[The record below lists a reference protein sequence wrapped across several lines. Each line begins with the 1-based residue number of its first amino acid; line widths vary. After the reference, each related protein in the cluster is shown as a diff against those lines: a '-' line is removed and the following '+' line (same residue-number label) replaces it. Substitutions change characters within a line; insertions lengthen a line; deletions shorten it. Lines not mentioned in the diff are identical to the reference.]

1 MDLNVIVYQEKEFAS
16 EKAITSKVM
25 RAVNDGFKRI
35 ALSVVIHGKNIASIP
50 MPVSCAVLRSTVPD
64 VQILHRLTV
73 KIEETDQIFKISKSD
88 RLKHYDLLAVEP
100 ANEHIL
106 SYLNNGHFDCDLITF
121 TFTPSSFSSSSSGSS
136 SSSSSSSASDSSKLV
151 TALKRANFSL
161 PLSKG
166 IGVEVNYADLLS
178 SGSAR
183 RQAIACGQ
191 LLVDKTGAK
200 NIILSSGSSSLLANG
215 KSPRDVIYIGLLF
228 GLTEFQSKMATFRN
242 GVKVIKHA
250 ELRKNIVASSIEV
263 LDGGGDKDDAQVAP
277 VGGALKRVAEE
288 ETGGTSEEGKKPK
301 ITS

>member
-1 MDLNVIVYQEKEFAS
+1 M
-16 EKAITSKVM
+16 
-25 RAVNDGFKRI
+25 
-35 ALSVVIHGKNIASIP
+35 
-50 MPVSCAVLRSTVPD
+50 
-64 VQILHRLTV
+64 
-73 KIEETDQIFKISKSD
+73 
-88 RLKHYDLLAVEP
+88 KHYDLLAVEP

-121 TFTPSSFSSSSSGSS
+121 TFTPSSFSSSSSG

-200 NIILSSGSSSLLANG
+200 V
-215 KSPRDVIYIGLLF
+215 D
-228 GLTEFQSKMATFRN
+228 
-242 GVKVIKHA
+242 
-250 ELRKNIVASSIEV
+250 
-263 LDGGGDKDDAQVAP
+263 QVF
-277 VGGALKRVAEE
+277 VF
-288 ETGGTSEEGKKPK
+288 
-301 ITS
+301 

>member
-35 ALSVVIHGKNIASIP
+35 ALSVVIHGKNIANIP

-121 TFTPSSFSSSSSGSS
+121 TFTPSS